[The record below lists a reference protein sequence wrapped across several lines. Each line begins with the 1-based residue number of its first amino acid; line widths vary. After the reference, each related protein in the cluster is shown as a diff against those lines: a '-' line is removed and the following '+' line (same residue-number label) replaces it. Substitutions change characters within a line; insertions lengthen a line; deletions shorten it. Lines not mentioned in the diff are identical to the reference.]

1 MVSSRTH
8 LVCLCATRTRDCAP
22 GWAVECAGRGHEAA
36 QPGTGHVRRRRLHRP
51 ARAEPSRAEP
61 RGPFEARVEP
71 TDGTRS
77 ARASGGQRDEHG
89 MAMSVKY
96 RTDVH
101 TTRRGRRG
109 VDRRPVRGGVT
120 IARTENRF
128 KPSHRTILTVQKM
141 RSLLPPPGLPHALLR
156 AFIRGAPRTLELPA
170 SQRVTPAPWRSS
182 RAQTRHR
189 GNAPPNASPRPRPWP
204 TSGRSGMKS
213 PREKPE
219 ASCR

>member
-1 MVSSRTH
+1 MLSCVVSSRTH

-109 VDRRPVRGGVT
+109 VDRRPDSGPRRGHD
-120 IARTENRF
+120 RT
-128 KPSHRTILTVQKM
+128 KIV
-141 RSLLPPPGLPHALLR
+141 
-156 AFIRGAPRTLELPA
+156 
-170 SQRVTPAPWRSS
+170 SS
-182 RAQTRHR
+182 RATARFLQYKKCVHFCLHRACRTHCFALSFAARRAPSSFLLRNELHPRRGVRLGHKHGTAATRRPTPRQDLGR
-189 GNAPPNASPRPRPWP
+189 GRQVVVV
-204 TSGRSGMKS
+204 G
-213 PREKPE
+213 
-219 ASCR
+219 